1 MKVLIVDDSKA
12 TLNLVEGTLTAAG
25 YEVIQALDGKD
36 AWEIINQDHIRLVI
50 TDWDMPRMDGIELCK
65 KIRSADIPGYVYI
78 ILLTSHDRKQ
88 DVLMGLSA
96 GTDDYISKPFDQSE
110 LKLRLQIGARILSL
124 ETRDVT
130 IFALAKLA
138 ESRDNETGL
147 HLERMRNYSK
157 ILACALGELKRYKNI
172 ITPQYIQNIYLTS
185 PMHDIGKVGIPDSVL
200 LKPDKLTAE
209 EWAIMK
215 THAEKGAETLGAAL
229 DEFPGIAFLK
239 IAQDIAWCHHEKY
252 DGSGYPR
259 GLKGEEIPLG
269 GRIVALADAYDAITS
284 KRVYKE
290 ASSCAEA
297 RWIIEEESGRHFDPD
312 TVQAFL
318 THESSF
324 MKIYKDLSEDKSLS
338 TTKSPA
344 ALI

>member
-1 MKVLIVDDSKA
+1 MKVLIVDDSKVA
-12 TLNLVEGTLTAAG
+12 LNLVGGTLTAAG
-25 YEVIQALDGKD
+25 YEVIQASGGQE
-36 AWEIINQDHIRLVI
+36 AWKIMKQGHIRLVV
-50 TDWDMPRMDGIELCK
+50 TDWDMPQMDGIELCK
-65 KIRSADIPGYVYI
+65 KIRSANFPGYVYI
-78 ILLTSHDRKQ
+78 IILTSLDRKQ
-88 DVLMGLSA
+88 DVLMGLSSGA
-96 GTDDYISKPFDQSE
+96 DDYIAKPFDQSE
-110 LKLRLQIGARILSL
+110 LKLRLQIGERILSL

-157 ILACALGELKRYKNI
+157 ILAGALGDGGKYKDI
-172 ITPQYIQNIYLTS
+172 ISAQYIHNIYLTS

-200 LKPDKLTAE
+200 LKPDKLTSE
-209 EWAIMK
+209 EWVIMK

-239 IAQDIAWCHHEKY
+239 IAHDIAWCHHEKY

-259 GLKGEEIPLG
+259 GLKGETIPLS

-290 ASSCAEA
+290 ASTCAEA

-312 TVQAFL
+312 IVQAFL
-318 THESSF
+318 TQEPSF
-324 MKIYKDLSEDKSLS
+324 IKIYKELSENISPKIS
-338 TTKSPA
+338 TG
-344 ALI
+344 

>member
-1 MKVLIVDDSKA
+1 MKVLIVDDSKVA
-12 TLNLVEGTLTAAG
+12 LNLVDETLSSSG
-25 YEVIQALDGKD
+25 YEVIQASDGQE
-36 AWEIINQDHIRLVI
+36 AWEIMKQSHIRLVI
-50 TDWDMPRMDGIELCK
+50 TDWDMPEMDGIELCN
-65 KIRSADIPGYVYI
+65 KIRSGDFPGYVYI

-96 GTDDYISKPFDQSE
+96 GADDYISKPFDQSE
-110 LKLRLQIGARILSL
+110 LKLRLQIGERILSL

-157 ILACALGELKRYKNI
+157 ILTCALANVGKYKD
-172 ITPQYIQNIYLTS
+172 TVTQQYIHNIYLTS
-185 PMHDIGKVGIPDSVL
+185 PMHDIGKVGIPDRVL

-209 EWAIMK
+209 EWVIMK

-259 GLKGEEIPLG
+259 GLKGDDIPLC

-290 ASSCAEA
+290 ASSNAEA

-312 TVQAFL
+312 IVQAFIS
-318 THESSF
+318 HEPSF
-324 MKIYKDLSEDKSLS
+324 IKIYKELSEDLS
-338 TTKSPA
+338 AKNRPA
-344 ALI
+344 K

>member
-1 MKVLIVDDSKA
+1 MKVLIVDDSRVA
-12 TLNLVEGTLTAAG
+12 LNLVEETLTAAG
-25 YEVIQALDGKD
+25 YDVIQALDGSE
-36 AWEIINQDHIRLVI
+36 AWEIMKQGHIRLVI
-50 TDWDMPRMDGIELCK
+50 TDWDMPKMDGIELCK
-65 KIRSADIPGYVYI
+65 KIRSADFPGYIYI
-78 ILLTSHDRKQ
+78 IILTSHDRKQ

-96 GTDDYISKPFDQSE
+96 GADDYIAKPFDQSE
-110 LKLRLQIGARILSL
+110 LRLRLQIGERILSL

-157 ILACALGELKRYKNI
+157 ILAGALADVAKYKDT
-172 ITPQYIQNIYLTS
+172 ITHQYIHNIYLTS

-200 LKPDKLTAE
+200 LKPDKLTPD
-209 EWAIMK
+209 EWVIMK

-259 GLKGEEIPLG
+259 GLKGDDIPLG

-290 ASSCAEA
+290 ASSSAEA

-312 TVQAFL
+312 IVQAFIA
-318 THESSF
+318 HEPSF
-324 MKIYKDLSEDKSLS
+324 IKIYKELSENISL
-338 TTKSPA
+338 KDPPA
-344 ALI
+344 K

>member
-1 MKVLIVDDSKA
+1 MKVLIADDSKVA
-12 TLNLVEGTLTAAG
+12 LNLVEGTLSAAG
-25 YEVIQALDGKD
+25 YEVIQASDGQQ
-36 AWEIINQDHIRLVI
+36 AWEIMKQGHIRLVI
-50 TDWDMPRMDGIELCK
+50 TDWDMPLLDGIELCK
-65 KIRSADIPGYVYI
+65 KIRSSDIPGYVYI
-78 ILLTSHDRKQ
+78 ILLTSHDRKK

-96 GTDDYISKPFDQSE
+96 GADDYIAKPFDQSE
-110 LKLRLQIGARILSL
+110 LKLRLQIGERILSL

-130 IFALAKLA
+130 IFAMAKLA

-157 ILACALGELKRYKNI
+157 ILASALGDAAKYKDI

-185 PMHDIGKVGIPDSVL
+185 PMHDIGKVGVPDRVL
-200 LKPDKLTAE
+200 LKPDKLTDD
-209 EWAIMK
+209 EWVIMK

-229 DEFPGIAFLK
+229 KQFPGIAFLK

-252 DGSGYPR
+252 DGLGYPR
-259 GLKGEEIPLG
+259 RIKGEDIPLS

-290 ASSCAEA
+290 ASTCAEA

-312 TVQAFL
+312 IVQAFL
-318 THESSF
+318 THEPSF
-324 MKIYKDLSEDKSLS
+324 IKVYKELSESKSLINP
-338 TTKSPA
+338 PA
-344 ALI
+344 T